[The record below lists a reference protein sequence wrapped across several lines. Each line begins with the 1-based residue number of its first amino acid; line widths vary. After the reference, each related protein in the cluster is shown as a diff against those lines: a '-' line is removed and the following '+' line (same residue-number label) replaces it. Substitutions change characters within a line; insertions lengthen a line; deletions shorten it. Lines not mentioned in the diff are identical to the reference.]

1 MNELELK
8 FRLDEPAALR
18 WQQMFEARRARRLRL
33 RARYF
38 DTNDS
43 QLASAGIALR
53 LRLEGDHWVQT
64 LKARGDSA
72 VHRLEH
78 EVPVPAAPE
87 ETPSLDIDLHA
98 GTPAHERLL
107 KALGSTGPAG
117 LVERFATDVWRS
129 IVVIEDTDGSRVD
142 AALDQGHVRAGERVA
157 TVAELELEHLD
168 GPVSSLFRRAEE
180 ALSVGGLWLSTI
192 SKAEQGD
199 RLRAGSPSPATRAQ
213 PLASAPGAPG
223 AKVLRAM
230 LDNTLAQVL
239 PNLSITAEGQADAEH
254 IHQARVGLR
263 RLRTVLRE
271 FAKAS
276 PGIDPAW
283 EPALART
290 FRTLGEQRDRDAVL
304 AAVQPLLEAAGAPTL
319 AWATNEDI
327 DVVAAARAPALQQT
341 LLRLLALLHADD
353 ESLSPLS
360 GKATADRMATRL
372 QRLHRRV
379 ERAGR
384 VFETLPL
391 VDQHAAR
398 KRLKRLRYL
407 SEFAQLLWP
416 EEKVRAYVDTLKPM
430 QEALGL
436 HADCAVAAE
445 HFRHDAESNPAA
457 QFAAGYLQGHLET
470 TAREAHKALR
480 GMRNLKRF
488 WRD

>member
-8 FRLDEPAALR
+8 FRLDEHAALR
-18 WQQMFEARRARRLRL
+18 WQQMFDAQHARRLRL

-38 DTNDS
+38 DTDDGS
-43 QLASAGIALR
+43 LGRAGIALR

-64 LKARGDSA
+64 LKARGESA
-72 VHRLEH
+72 VHRIEH
-78 EVPVPAAPE
+78 EVAVAGTTDDTPA
-87 ETPSLDIDLHA
+87 LDIARHA
-98 GTPAHERLL
+98 GTPAHEPLL
-107 KALGSTGPAG
+107 KALGSSGPAA

-129 IVVIEDTDGSRVD
+129 IAVIDGGEGSRIE
-142 AALDQGHVRAGERVA
+142 AALDLGHVRASGREA
-157 TVAELELEHLD
+157 AIAELELEHLA
-168 GPVSSLFRRAEE
+168 GPLSALFKRAEE
-180 ALSVGGLWLSTI
+180 ALSIAGLWLSTI
-192 SKAEQGD
+192 SKAEQGE
-199 RLRAGSPSPATRAQ
+199 RLRAGSPTPATKAQ
-213 PLASAPGAPG
+213 ALPSVHDAHG
-223 AKVLRAM
+223 AKVLRTV
-230 LDNTLAQVL
+230 LNHTLAQIL
-239 PNLSITAEGQADAEH
+239 PNLAITAEGKADAEH

-271 FAKAS
+271 FATAS
-276 PGIDPAW
+276 PGIDPTW
-283 EPALART
+283 EPVLART

-304 AAVQPLLEAAGAPTL
+304 AAVRPLLEAAGAPAL
-319 AWATNEDI
+319 AWAAHEDI
-327 DVVAAARAPALQQT
+327 DVVAAVRAPALQQT

-353 ESLSPLS
+353 DSLSPLS
-360 GKATADRMATRL
+360 GKATADLMATRL

-384 VFETLPL
+384 VFETLPP
-391 VDQHAAR
+391 VEQHAAR

-416 EEKVRAYVDTLKPM
+416 EDKVLAYVDKLKPM
-430 QEALGL
+430 QEALGQ

-445 HFRHDAESNPAA
+445 HFRHDAEADPAA

-480 GMRNLKRF
+480 GMRKLKRF

>member
-8 FRLDEPAALR
+8 FRLDPHASLR
-18 WQQMFEARRARRLRL
+18 WQQMFEAQHARRLRL

-38 DTNDS
+38 DTDDGN
-43 QLASAGIALR
+43 LGRAGVALR

-64 LKARGDSA
+64 LKARGESA

-78 EVPVPAAPE
+78 EVAVPGAPDD
-87 ETPSLDIDLHA
+87 TPALDLTRHA
-98 GTPAHERLL
+98 GTPAHEQLL
-107 KALGSTGPAG
+107 KALGSAGPAA

-129 IVVIEDTDGSRVD
+129 IVVIEDHDGSRIE
-142 AALDQGHVRAGERVA
+142 AALDLGHVRAGGQEA
-157 TVAELELEHLD
+157 PIAELELEHLD
-168 GPVSSLFRRAEE
+168 GPQAALFKRAEE

-192 SKAEQGD
+192 SKAEQGA
-199 RLRAGSPSPATRAQ
+199 RLRAGSPTPATKAL
-213 PLASAPGAPG
+213 PLASMPDAHGAM
-223 AKVLRAM
+223 VLRTV

-239 PNLSITAEGQADAEH
+239 PNLSISAEGQADAEH

-271 FAKAS
+271 FAKAG

-283 EPALART
+283 EPALAQT
-290 FRTLGEQRDRDAVL
+290 FRTLGQQRDHEAVS
-304 AAVQPLLEAAGAPTL
+304 AAVRPLLDAAGAPKT
-319 AWATNEDI
+319 AWAAPTEV
-327 DVVAAARAPALQQT
+327 DVTAAARAPALQQA
-341 LLRLLALLHADD
+341 LLRLLALLHGGD

-360 GKATADRMATRL
+360 HRATVELMASRL

-379 ERAGR
+379 DRAGR
-384 VFETLPL
+384 DFEALPL
-391 VDQHAAR
+391 ADQHTAR

-416 EEKVRAYVDTLKPM
+416 EDKVRAYVDTLKPM
-430 QEALGL
+430 QEALGQ

-445 HFRHDAESNPAA
+445 HFRHDAESDADA
-457 QFAAGYLQGHLET
+457 QFAAGYLLGHLET
-470 TAREAHKALR
+470 TARAAHRALR
-480 GMRNLKRF
+480 PMRKLKRF